1 MPTLLMNFAIG
12 LLVSFLGTLPL
23 GVLNITIMRVSLLQG
38 LRSALK
44 FALACAL
51 VELVYS
57 YLSVELAQSLIAY
70 PAIKPFTE
78 LVAALTLLGMGIY
91 YIRKQAMPMTD
102 QRTIRPFY
110 LGALLSVVNVVAF
123 PFWILYTT
131 LLQAKGYVGITTNS
145 FILIYVV
152 GISLGTMAGLLP
164 FIFGSRYLSRW
175 VITHQHQLDRTIG
188 LLFVVL
194 SLCQAVTL
202 FAAMS

>member
-1 MPTLLMNFAIG
+1 MPTLLTNFTFG

-23 GVLNITIMRVSLLQG
+23 GVLNITVMRVSLRQG
-38 LRSALK
+38 LRSALQ

-57 YLSVELAQSLIAY
+57 YLSVELTQSLIAY
-70 PAIKPFTE
+70 PALKPLTDG
-78 LVAALTLLGMGIY
+78 VAALTLLGMGIY
-91 YIRKQAMPMTD
+91 YIRKQSTPMTD
-102 QRTIRPFY
+102 QRTIPPFY

-131 LLQAKGYVGITTNS
+131 LLQAKGYVGIMNNA
-145 FILIYVV
+145 LIMLYVL
-152 GISLGTMAGLLP
+152 GIALGTMAGLLP

-175 VITHQHQLDRTIG
+175 VTAHQHRFDRIIG

-194 SLCQAVTL
+194 SLCQTL
-202 FAAMS
+202 TILR

>member
-1 MPTLLMNFAIG
+1 MPTLLTNFAIG

-38 LRSALK
+38 LRSALQ

-57 YLSVELAQSLIAY
+57 YLSVELTQSLIQF
-70 PAIKPFTE
+70 PVLKPLTE
-78 LVAALTLLGMGIY
+78 VVAAVTLLGMGLYFIL
-91 YIRKQAMPMTD
+91 KNTLPMTD
-102 QRTIRPFY
+102 QRPIRPFY

-131 LLQAKGYVGITTNS
+131 WLQAKGYVGIMDNS
-145 FILIYVV
+145 LVMLYVL
-152 GISLGTMAGLLP
+152 GISLGTVAGLLP

-175 VITHQHQLDRTIG
+175 VIAHQHRLDRVMG
-188 LLFVVL
+188 GLFVGL
-194 SLCQAVTL
+194 SLFQALTL
-202 FAAMS
+202 LL

>member
-1 MPTLLMNFAIG
+1 MPTLLTNFTFG

-23 GVLNITIMRVSLLQG
+23 GVLNITIMRVSLRQG
-38 LRSALK
+38 LRSALQ

-57 YLSVELAQSLIAY
+57 YLSVELTQSLIAY
-70 PAIKPFTE
+70 PAIKSLTDG
-78 LVAALTLLGMGIY
+78 VAALTLLGMGIY
-91 YIRKQAMPMTD
+91 YIRKQSTPITD
-102 QRTIRPFY
+102 QRTIAPFY

-131 LLQAKGYVGITTNS
+131 LLQAKGYVGIMNNA
-145 FILIYVV
+145 LITLYVL

-175 VITHQHQLDRTIG
+175 VTAYQHRFDRIIG

-194 SLCQAVTL
+194 SLCQTL
-202 FAAMS
+202 TLLR